1 MGSVPVG
8 IAGQPASELRRR
20 EIQCVKLIGARVMTA
35 EEYLEHAEE
44 CDRLAAIAKLA
55 KNREALLTSAVMWR
69 KLAAD
74 PARNDGAEAE
84 PSTQT
89 ARPLCA
95 EN

>member
-1 MGSVPVG
+1 
-8 IAGQPASELRRR
+8 
-20 EIQCVKLIGARVMTA
+20 MTA

-55 KNREALLTSAVMWR
+55 KIREALLASAVMWR

-74 PARNDGAEAE
+74 ATSGDGAGAK

-89 ARPLCA
+89 AKP
-95 EN
+95 